1 MVYLR
6 KTWWKILILASI
18 VTVIDIAGH
27 ILEGTPLPDEPLS
40 IIANT
45 IGFEATISIYFIIFF
60 SSISITFL
68 IIEKWLSGSKT
79 KKGLKYGISWALIM
93 FVGVCEM
100 NTILGT
106 SVIADIRIALVD
118 AIPLIILGILLGKFF
133 ASGKQSNQMYNKNY
147 IITFVAITLFY
158 LIGRYFSYAILGID
172 SGFIER
178 PLATFIWTFCMGLTF
193 GVFYLLVGKYV
204 KGEKLIKRAIMFG
217 AGIVGINWLI
227 YNLFAPLIFQE
238 SIINTLHNMIM
249 GRVIV
254 DIFSITLGTYIGEG
268 VLNKFRIKKVRVMN
282 RTEGFV

>member
-18 VTVIDIAGH
+18 VTLIDIAGH
-27 ILEGTPLPDEPLS
+27 MIEGTPLPDEPLS

-45 IGFEATISIYFIIFF
+45 IGLEAAISIYFIIFF
-60 SSISITFL
+60 SSISITF
-68 IIEKWLSGSKT
+68 INIEKRMIGT
-79 KKGLKYGISWALIM
+79 RIKKGLKYGISWALIM

-193 GVFYLLVGKYV
+193 GILYLVVGRYV
-204 KGEKLIKRAIMFG
+204 NGNNLIKRAIVFG
-217 AGIVGINWLI
+217 AGIVGINWFI
-227 YNLFAPLIFQE
+227 YNSFAPLIFHD
-238 SIINTLHNMIM
+238 SIINTLYNMIA

-254 DIFSITLGTYIGEG
+254 DIISITLGTYIGERI
-268 VLNKFRIKKVRVMN
+268 LKEFRTKK
-282 RTEGFV
+282 

>member
-18 VTVIDIAGH
+18 VTLIDIAGH
-27 ILEGTPLPDEPLS
+27 MIEGTPLPDEPLS

-45 IGFEATISIYFIIFF
+45 IGLEAAISIYFIIFF
-60 SSISITFL
+60 SSISITF
-68 IIEKWLSGSKT
+68 INIEKRMIGT
-79 KKGLKYGISWALIM
+79 RIKKGLKYGISWALIM

-106 SVIADIRIALVD
+106 SVIADIRMALAD

-147 IITFVAITLFY
+147 SITFVAITLFY

-193 GVFYLLVGKYV
+193 GILYLVVGRYV
-204 KGEKLIKRAIMFG
+204 NGNNLIKRAIVFG
-217 AGIVGINWLI
+217 AGIVGINWFI
-227 YNLFAPLIFQE
+227 YNSFAPLIFHD
-238 SIINTLHNMIM
+238 SIINTLYNMIA

-254 DIFSITLGTYIGEG
+254 DIISITLGTYIGERI
-268 VLNKFRIKKVRVMN
+268 LKEFRTKK
-282 RTEGFV
+282 

>member
-18 VTVIDIAGH
+18 VTLIDIAGH
-27 ILEGTPLPDEPLS
+27 MIEGTPLPDEPLS

-45 IGFEATISIYFIIFF
+45 IGLEAAISIYFIIFF
-60 SSISITFL
+60 SSISITF
-68 IIEKWLSGSKT
+68 INIEKRMIGT
-79 KKGLKYGISWALIM
+79 RIKKGLKYGISWALIM

-106 SVIADIRIALVD
+106 SVIADIRMALAD

-147 IITFVAITLFY
+147 SITFVAITLFY

-193 GVFYLLVGKYV
+193 GILYLVVGRYV
-204 KGEKLIKRAIMFG
+204 NGNNLIKRAIVFG
-217 AGIVGINWLI
+217 AGIVGINWFI
-227 YNLFAPLIFQE
+227 YNSFAPLIFHD
-238 SIINTLHNMIM
+238 SIINTLYNMIV

-254 DIFSITLGTYIGEG
+254 DIISITLGTYIGERI
-268 VLNKFRIKKVRVMN
+268 LKEFRTKK
-282 RTEGFV
+282 

>member
-18 VTVIDIAGH
+18 VTLIDIAGH
-27 ILEGTPLPDEPLS
+27 MIEGTPLPDEPLS

-45 IGFEATISIYFIIFF
+45 IGLEAAISIYFIIFF
-60 SSISITFL
+60 SSISITF
-68 IIEKWLSGSKT
+68 INIEKRMIGT
-79 KKGLKYGISWALIM
+79 RIKKGLKYGISWALIM

-106 SVIADIRIALVD
+106 SVIADIRMALAD

-147 IITFVAITLFY
+147 SITFVAITLFY
-158 LIGRYFSYAILGID
+158 LIGKYFSYAILGID

-193 GVFYLLVGKYV
+193 GILYLVVGRYV
-204 KGEKLIKRAIMFG
+204 NGNNLIKRAIVFG
-217 AGIVGINWLI
+217 AGIVGINWFI
-227 YNLFAPLIFQE
+227 YNSFAPLIFHD
-238 SIINTLHNMIM
+238 SIINTLYNMIA

-254 DIFSITLGTYIGEG
+254 DIISITLGTYIGERI
-268 VLNKFRIKKVRVMN
+268 LKEFRTKK
-282 RTEGFV
+282 

>member
-6 KTWWKILILASI
+6 KTWWKILILAAI
-18 VTVIDIAGH
+18 VTLIDIAGH
-27 ILEGTPLPDEPLS
+27 TIEGTPLPDEPLS

-45 IGFEATISIYFIIFF
+45 IGLEAAISMYFIIFF
-60 SSISITFL
+60 SGISITFL
-68 IIEKWLSGSKT
+68 IIEKWLSGSNI

-193 GVFYLLVGKYV
+193 GILYLVVGRYVNENNLTKRTIVFGV
-204 KGEKLIKRAIMFG
+204 
-217 AGIVGINWLI
+217 GIVGINWFI
-227 YNLFAPLIFQE
+227 YNSFAPLIFQE
-238 SIINTLHNMIM
+238 SIIHTLYNMM
-249 GRVIV
+249 AGRVVV
-254 DIFSITLGTYIGEG
+254 DIFSITLGTYIGESI
-268 VLNKFRIKKVRVMN
+268 LNKFRIKKQ
-282 RTEGFV
+282 GS